1 MSGGEVIG
9 REGSPPLQHH
19 QSVSTASAACA
30 ATHAL
35 PAAHRPLPP
44 GGAVLHAHC
53 VCGGCIWAANV
64 LRGDQGHLH
73 GDPLNKQKENR
84 KSTWKGIFSVLHI
97 KHEIRP
103 NLTYSLDFFGRG
115 GSALFLVFFF
125 TNKPALFV
133 FPPHFSISAKVAFH
147 SFFVPVFCSFF
158 DFLILTLNIW
168 YRKALH
174 FGPDFSLRLSFLFIF
189 FCVLCVQ
196 NQFFFPTKSNQ
207 NSYENIFHNE

>member
-1 MSGGEVIG
+1 MQHFFLKVFQGIFMHLCHFWPTIFRCILQHFNVFFYGVLKSIMSGGEVIG

-103 NLTYSLDFFGRG
+103 NLTYSLDFWG
-115 GSALFLVFFF
+115 GFQLCFWCFSSR
-125 TNKPALFV
+125 TNLLCLC
-133 FPPHFSISAKVAFH
+133 FPPIFPFQQKLHFIPFLCLFS
-147 SFFVPVFCSFF
+147 VP
-158 DFLILTLNIW
+158 FLI
-168 YRKALH
+168 
-174 FGPDFSLRLSFLFIF
+174 F
-189 FCVLCVQ
+189 
-196 NQFFFPTKSNQ
+196 
-207 NSYENIFHNE
+207 